1 MTRAELVD
9 VMAMDA
15 LNRRGFAYYID
26 PMEGGLDAYEISCE
40 ARDEATAALVA
51 IEAAGWVC
59 VPRGV
64 TKEMADA
71 DPYGMGYG
79 RIHAIWTR
87 MLAASP
93 LAQEPNDAR

>member
-1 MTRAELVD
+1 MTRAELVERIKEG
-9 VMAMDA
+9 VCCQ
-15 LNRRGFAYYID
+15 RGTCCLRD
-26 PMEGGLDAYEISCE
+26 QPEKCE
-40 ARDEATAALVA
+40 RDSYLAEATAALAA
-51 IEAAGWVC
+51 IEAAGFVC

-93 LAQEPNDAR
+93 LAQEPNDDR